1 MSLESHFSIFENP
14 RHVWAVSAIHGET
27 DRLCAVHEMIGQKF
41 TPGDRIVYLGNYSGG
56 SGHRTVNTINELLGF
71 RRSVMAIPG
80 VKSDDIVYLRGTHE
94 EMWHK
99 ILQIQF
105 APSPAAVIEWM
116 VNKGVEGAL
125 SAYGSTAAEALRA
138 AREGIMSMTRWTSRL
153 REGVRL
159 IPGHEKF
166 FTVLRRAAI
175 SEDKN
180 SGHNL
185 LFVHAGVDPSRPLA
199 AQGDSFWWG
208 GRDFDKMDTPYA
220 PFTCVIRGY
229 DPERGGLRI
238 NATTISLDDGSGYG
252 GDLVA
257 AKIAANGEVIE
268 LLRA

>member
-1 MSLESHFSIFENP
+1 MSLESHFSVFENP
-14 RHVWAVSAIHGET
+14 RHIWAVSAVHGET
-27 DRLCAVHEMIGQKF
+27 DRLCSVHEQIGRTF
-41 TPGDRIVYLGNYSGG
+41 AAGDRIVYLGNYSGG
-56 SGHRTVNTINELLGF
+56 SGHRTLNTINELLYF
-71 RRSVMAIPG
+71 RRAVMAVPG
-80 VKSDDIVYLRGTHE
+80 VKAEDIVYLRGAHE

-116 VNKGVEGAL
+116 LNKGVEGVLA
-125 SAYGSTAAEALRA
+125 AYGSTGAEALRA

-175 SEDKN
+175 SEDRH
-180 SGHNL
+180 SGNNL
-185 LFVHAGVDPSRPLA
+185 LFVHAGLDTSRPLA

-208 GRDFDKMDTPYA
+208 GHDFDKMDGAYD
-220 PFTCVIRGY
+220 PFTCIIRGY
-229 DPERGGLRI
+229 NPERNGLRI
-238 NATTISLDDGSGYG
+238 NATTISLDDGAGYG

-257 AKIAANGEVIE
+257 AKIAANGEIIQ